1 MQMKKYV
8 RGLLNSGFVF
18 GLIFTV
24 KVGVA
29 LAAPVVLIDQSHDQ
43 RFVIEKDEPLQLSAF
58 AAILKAEGFAVK
70 SSAELFTDELLTG
83 VDAVVISGP
92 FKTIEPREVDV
103 LLRFVER
110 GGRLAA
116 MLHIG
121 SPFAVLL
128 PRLEVDFTNYVL
140 GEQENIIDNDP
151 RNFQVK
157 AFATHPLF
165 GALDHFSLYGGWA
178 LMNTAP
184 SARIIAKTSP
194 LGWVDLNG
202 DKKLSTGDVV
212 QEFGV
217 VVAGE
222 FGAGRFVVF
231 GDDALFQNR
240 FLDESNRQLAKNLAR
255 WLK

>member
-1 MQMKKYV
+1 MKKYFQ
-8 RGLLNSGFVF
+8 GLLPCFIFALFLCANAGNSF
-18 GLIFTV
+18 
-24 KVGVA
+24 
-29 LAAPVVLIDQSHDQ
+29 AAPLVLIDQSHDQ
-43 RFVIEKDEPLQLSAF
+43 RFVIEKDEPLHLSSF
-58 AAILKAEGFAVK
+58 AAVFKAEGFALK
-70 SSAELFTDELLTG
+70 SSAVPLTDELLDG

-92 FKTIEPREVDV
+92 FKAIEPPEVEV
-103 LLRFVER
+103 LTRFVER

-121 SPFAVLL
+121 APFADLL
-128 PRLEVDFTNYVL
+128 QRLEVDFTNYVL

-157 AFATHPLF
+157 ALTTHPLF
-165 GALDHFSLYGGWA
+165 SGLDHFSLYGGWA

-184 SARIIAKTSP
+184 AARIIASTSP
-194 LGWVDLNG
+194 KGWVDLNG
-202 DKKLSTGDVV
+202 DKKLSNGDVV
-212 QEFGV
+212 QAFGV

-231 GDDALFQNR
+231 GDDAIFQNR